1 MNEKWRGI
9 VIFAI
14 LVSIM
19 VATNIKGDPS
29 GVTLDRGASSRGTNP
44 SATQTTAQAGNIT
57 QMNIDQSRITDTWQG
72 FYGNVSGQIVLE
84 NGVGNNFYDW
94 DYLSLT
100 GEIYA
105 TRSTV
110 SDWTTINC
118 TNRTQWQ
125 NEELKLGIST
135 TQLDGINETY
145 SQTSYPTFLVGA
157 RQMNGCKSTRPYKAT
172 SSASRFWNVL
182 LNSNSINTVYAAI
195 LAENKNAFDNST
207 ADFEILVP
215 VNRTIGTATYYFY
228 AELS

>member
-1 MNEKWRGI
+1 MNEKRRGI
-9 VIFAI
+9 VIFVI

-19 VATNIKGDPS
+19 VATNIRGDPS
-29 GVTLDRGASSRGTNP
+29 GATLDRGASSRGTNP

-84 NGVGNNFYDW
+84 NGGGNNFYDW
-94 DYLSLT
+94 DYLSIT
-100 GEIYA
+100 GEVYA
-105 TRSTV
+105 SRTTV
-110 SDWTTINC
+110 SSWTSINC
-118 TNRTQWQ
+118 TNSTQWQ
-125 NEELKLGIST
+125 NEETSLGITS

-145 SQTSYPTFLVGA
+145 SATTHPTFFIGSRLMDNC
-157 RQMNGCKSTRPYKAT
+157 RSTRPYNSS
-172 SSASRFWNVL
+172 SSASSFWNVL
-182 LNSNSINTVYAAI
+182 LNSNANNVVYAAI

-215 VNRTIGTATYYFY
+215 VNRTTGFSTYYFY